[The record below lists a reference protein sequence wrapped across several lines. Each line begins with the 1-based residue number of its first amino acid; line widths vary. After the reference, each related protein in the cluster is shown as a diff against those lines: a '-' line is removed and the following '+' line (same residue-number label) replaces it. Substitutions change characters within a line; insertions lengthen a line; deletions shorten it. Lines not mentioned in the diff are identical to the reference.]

1 MGYGIPSVI
10 TQRALLSEKSI
21 PSDARP
27 RQTASRRPPFEGKYG
42 EFGVEISVSDVLLR
56 LNMAFTRLA
65 AADNGLTI
73 VNVPFASQ
81 NRSLNNKI
89 KITNYQNTLLLIV
102 F

>member
-1 MGYGIPSVI
+1 M

-27 RQTASRRPPFEGKYG
+27 RQTANRRPPLAEKYG
-42 EFGVEISVSDVLLR
+42 EFVVVTSVAEALR

-65 AADNGLTI
+65 VADSGLTSF
-73 VNVPFASQ
+73 NVPFASR
-81 NRSLNNKI
+81 NRSTREPNQSKFFSVNAKFLP
-89 KITNYQNTLLLIV
+89 IV